1 MKRKFDQLIDKV
13 LNENKT
19 QEIKSISYDKAAT
32 LLRRL
37 TREGWVDNEWEQVNY
52 ILEHPDEMSFEEAV
66 KYIKKTNDQY
76 KQIDQA
82 YKAEGHQLTYSGKMP
97 DLEELMRN
105 AIDEYFPELK
115 DKLKELT
122 SK

>member
-1 MKRKFDQLIDKV
+1 MKRKFDQLVDKV
-13 LNENKT
+13 LNENK
-19 QEIKSISYDKAAT
+19 QQIKTIPFEKATRLADK
-32 LLRRL
+32 L
-37 TREGWVDNEWEQVNY
+37 TDEGWVDNEWEQVNY
-52 ILEHPDEMSFEEAV
+52 VLEHDDEMSFEEAV

-82 YKAEGHQLTYSGKMP
+82 YKAAGKQWGVSKLP
-97 DLEELMRN
+97 DLEELMRD

>member
-1 MKRKFDQLIDKV
+1 MKSKFDQLVNKV

-19 QEIKSISYDKAAT
+19 QEIKFIPFEKALKLVDKLAN
-32 LLRRL
+32 
-37 TREGWVDNEWEQVNY
+37 EGWVDNEWEQVNY
-52 ILEHPDEMSFEEAV
+52 ILENPDEMSFEEAV
-66 KYIKKTNDQY
+66 NYIKKTNDQY

-82 YKAEGHQLTYSGKMP
+82 YKAAGKQWGFSKLP
-97 DLEELMRN
+97 DLEELMRD

-115 DKLKELT
+115 DKLRELT